1 MARNAITVC
10 AAVVL
15 SCCACL
21 VVSRVTQPAVSGGV
35 AVVDLDEVSRRLG
48 RYNEMQNSLQTKA
61 EETKQKLTAIEQSAI
76 KQLQEAR
83 NSLGA
88 TPDAEQAQKFQ
99 KLQKTASLQLNQ
111 IKQRAELEVSSHRQQ
126 LVQEFREQARPIA
139 ARIAKEQGFDA
150 VMTRNDSLLF
160 SYENTVDITDE
171 VTKAMAAMAPAA
183 ATAQPQEAE
192 EPKETVQQVSHE
204 TTR

>member
-21 VVSRVTQPAVSGGV
+21 VVSRLTQPAASGGGV

-48 RYNEMQNSLQTKA
+48 RYNEMQNSLQAKA
-61 EETKQKLTAIEQSAI
+61 EETKQKLAAIEQSTI

-83 NSLGA
+83 SSLGD
-88 TPDAEQAQKFQ
+88 TPDPEQAKKFQ
-99 KLQKTASLQLNQ
+99 KLQQTASIQLNQ
-111 IKQRAELEVSSHRQQ
+111 IKQRAEQEVSSHRQQ
-126 LVQEFREQARPIA
+126 LVQEFREQARPIV
-139 ARIAKEQGFDA
+139 ARIAKEHGFST

-160 SYENTVDITDE
+160 SYENTVDITEE
-171 VTKAMAAMAPAA
+171 VTKAMAGMAPAA
-183 ATAQPQEAE
+183 VAAKPDAAPQG
-192 EPKETVQQVSHE
+192 KSTVQQVSHE
-204 TTR
+204 TR